1 MSEISKITLPNGK
14 EYDLKDTT
22 ARATGKVSGVKG
34 AAESSYRAGNVNL
47 TAENIGA
54 YERKNYEK
62 EGTLDVGVR
71 PLVNLTRAN
80 RLVFLPASQIIIE
93 KTIDGGVTWEDAGYT
108 DSQKISLFS
117 ENNNYQ
123 INIPLLNGKK
133 STLCG
138 LRVIITG
145 MDYDVPS
152 GTAETEKYAYWNK
165 DHVISKERYFN
176 VREWWFWLN
185 SNVDMIKP
193 SIYCAT
199 GANPN
204 NWINVFTADF
214 GMDGQSGSDWIRAG
228 DGRLFGGSRH
238 HPENYWNWKL
248 EFYSRPTDSN
258 ITSGIFNSNA
268 IQSIFQ
274 IRCYGDG
281 IWDPGNGGNL
291 ANKDHLYSW
300 DNNKN
305 ASFPAAITATSF
317 NGSLNGNAATA
328 TNANKVNNHTVN
340 SDVPANAKFTDTV
353 TTVTTTGSGN
363 AVTAI
368 SASNGSLTAT
378 KGATFATKQESSNHV
393 IASKTQPSNQQAG
406 DIWIIIK

>member
-14 EYDLKDTT
+14 EYNLKDTT

-54 YERKNYEK
+54 YNRTNYER
-62 EGTLDVGVR
+62 GTLDVGVR
-71 PLVNLTRAN
+71 PLINSTRAN

-93 KTIDGGVTWEDAGYT
+93 KTVDGGITWEDAGYT
-108 DSQKISLFS
+108 DSQKMELFS
-117 ENNNYQ
+117 ENNMSSR

-138 LRVIITG
+138 LRIIITG
-145 MDYDVPS
+145 MNYNVPS
-152 GTAETEKYAYWNK
+152 GTAETKKYAYWNK
-165 DHVISKERYFN
+165 DHIISTERYFK
-176 VREWWFWLN
+176 VCEWWFWLS
-185 SNVDMIKP
+185 SNIDAIKP

-199 GANPN
+199 GEKPN
-204 NWINVFTADF
+204 NWVNVFTENF
-214 GMDGQSGSDWIRAG
+214 GMTGWSGSDWIRAG
-228 DGRLFGGSRH
+228 DGRAFGGFVH
-238 HPENYWNWKL
+238 QTDHYWNWKL
-248 EFYSRPTDSN
+248 EFYSRPTDANMKSGTFYSN
-258 ITSGIFNSNA
+258 DA
-268 IQSIFQ
+268 QCIFQ
-274 IRCYGDG
+274 IRCYGDSM
-281 IWDPGNGGNL
+281 WQAGNGGNL
-291 ANKDHLYSW
+291 AMKDHLYSW
-300 DNNKN
+300 DLNRN
-305 ASFPAAITATSF
+305 AFFPAGVTATNF

-353 TTVTTTGSGN
+353 TTATTTGSGN

-368 SASNGSLTAT
+368 SASNGALTVT
-378 KGATFATKQESSNHV
+378 KDTTFATKQESSNHV
-393 IASKTQPSNQQAG
+393 VASKTQPSNQQAG

>member
-54 YERKNYEK
+54 YERKNYEI
-62 EGTLDVGVR
+62 GTLDVGIR
-71 PLVNLTRAN
+71 PLVNYTRAN
-80 RLVFLPASQIIIE
+80 RLIFLPANQIIIE

-258 ITSGIFNSNA
+258 ITSGIFNSNK
-268 IQSIFQ
+268 IQYISQ
-274 IRCYGDG
+274 IRCYGDS
-281 IWDPGNGGNL
+281 IWDSGNGGNL

-300 DNNKN
+300 DLNRN
-305 ASFPAAITATSF
+305 AFFPAGITATSF